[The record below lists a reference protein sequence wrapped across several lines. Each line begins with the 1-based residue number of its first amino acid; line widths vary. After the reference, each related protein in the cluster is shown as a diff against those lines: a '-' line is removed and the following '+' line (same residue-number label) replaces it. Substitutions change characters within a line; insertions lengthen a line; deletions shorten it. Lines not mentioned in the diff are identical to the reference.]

1 MFTESS
7 YDAVIVGG
15 GPGGLSAALALGRA
29 RKSVLVCDAGPRRNA
44 AATHINNFLTRD
56 GTPPEEFRV
65 IAHDQLEKY
74 PNVVVRNVGV
84 DAIGGKRNDFAVS
97 MGDGRVRARRVLLCT
112 GMKDEILPIEGFL
125 RFWGHSIF
133 QCPYCHGWELQD
145 RAWGILVSENN
156 AAHLAAFSLMALGW
170 THDVTIF
177 TNGVFELAQDVVERL
192 VAAGIGIETNPIACL
207 RGADSNL
214 ATVVLEGGRGVS
226 CEALFAH
233 PPQSQTALVCALET
247 QLDEHGYVRVDPM
260 TQETSVAGIYAAGDL
275 TTRMQKA
282 LLAAAAG
289 TAAAAMINM
298 DLALDIQ
305 PVAIAGQSGT

>member
-1 MFTESS
+1 MSTELS

-15 GPGGLSAALALGRA
+15 GPGGLAAALALGRA

-56 GTPPEEFRV
+56 GTPPEEFRS
-65 IAHDQLEKY
+65 IAHGQLEKY
-74 PNVVVRNVGV
+74 PSVVVRNVAV
-84 DAIGGKRNDFAVS
+84 DAIEGERNDFVLS
-97 MGDGRVRARRVLLCT
+97 TGDVRVRARRVLLAT
-112 GMKDEILPIEGFL
+112 GMKDEGLPIEGFR

-145 RAWGILVSENN
+145 RAWGILGSENN

-170 THDVTIF
+170 TRDVTVF
-177 TNGVFELAQDVVERL
+177 TNGAFGLTQVVAEQLA
-192 VAAGIGIETNPIACL
+192 AAGIAVETRAIACL
-207 RGADSNL
+207 RGANSRL
-214 ATVVLEGGRGVS
+214 SAVVLEGGGAIH

-233 PPQSQTALVCALET
+233 PPQSQTALVCGLAPK
-247 QLDEHGYVRVDPM
+247 LDEQGYVLVDPM
-260 TQETSVAGIYAAGDL
+260 THETSVSGIYAAGDL

-289 TAAAAMINM
+289 TRAAAMINM
-298 DLALDIQ
+298 DLALD
-305 PVAIAGQSGT
+305 ASN